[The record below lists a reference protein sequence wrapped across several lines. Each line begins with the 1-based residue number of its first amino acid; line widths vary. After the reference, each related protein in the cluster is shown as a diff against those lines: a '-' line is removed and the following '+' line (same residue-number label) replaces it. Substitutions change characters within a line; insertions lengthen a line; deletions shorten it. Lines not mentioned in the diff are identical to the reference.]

1 MKKEVLAKEMKN
13 VIKTGKVYLGLKQA
27 KKAIKKG
34 EAKLLIVA
42 NNAPEIPEAN
52 VPIIKLDGDGFDLGT
67 LCGKPFS
74 VAVVTVI
81 SEGESKLSAMVK

>member
-1 MKKEVLAKEMKN
+1 MNRDTLAKELKKI
-13 VIKTGKVYLGLKQA
+13 IKTGKIYLGLKQA
-27 KKAIKKG
+27 KKAIAKG

-42 NNAPEIPEAN
+42 TNAPKELNTE
-52 VPIIKLDGDGFDLGT
+52 VPQVKFDGDGFELGA

-74 VAVVTVI
+74 VSVVTVV

>member
-1 MKKEVLAKEMKN
+1 MNRDTLAKELKKI
-13 VIKTGKVYLGLKQA
+13 IKTGKIYIGLKQA
-27 KKAIKKG
+27 KKAIAKG

-42 NNAPEIPEAN
+42 TNAPESISGD
-52 VPIIKLDGDGFDLGT
+52 VPHVQFDGDGFELGA

-74 VAVVTVI
+74 VSVVTVV

>member
-1 MKKEVLAKEMKN
+1 MNRDTLAKELKKI
-13 VIKTGKVYLGLKQA
+13 IKTGKIYIGIKQA
-27 KKAIKKG
+27 KKAIAKG

-42 NNAPEIPEAN
+42 TNAPESISGD
-52 VPIIKLDGDGFDLGT
+52 VPQVQFDGDGFELGA

-74 VAVVTVI
+74 VSVVTVV